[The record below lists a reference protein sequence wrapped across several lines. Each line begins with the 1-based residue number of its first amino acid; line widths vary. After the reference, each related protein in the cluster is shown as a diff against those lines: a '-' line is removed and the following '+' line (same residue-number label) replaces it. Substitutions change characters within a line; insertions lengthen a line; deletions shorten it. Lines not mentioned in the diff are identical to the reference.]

1 MATLRYPIFF
11 VSPTTVSRTAFRRN
25 FLWLRKTVPYDLC
38 SKFWLVAFSN
48 RSQSALEHSSK
59 TQREI
64 AIIGERNN
72 FLQKMLHDAEQ
83 ETKRFQDLLTNVKAE
98 YEGRMEAIR
107 EKALSDVQNAREM
120 AFQAE
125 QRLTQAHTDADNA
138 RSRVVSISRELD
150 ALKAQSQDALQIS
163 SIKQSDIDA
172 LNLQIGV
179 LKDEKALLTERAE
192 TIVVRYKADDLV
204 SFYFEVQINF
214 SAYTSRMRRGCLW
227 ILCSR
232 NPSLFKRTQS

>member
-1 MATLRYPIFF
+1 MA
-11 VSPTTVSRTAFRRN
+11 S
-25 FLWLRKTVPYDLC
+25 
-38 SKFWLVAFSN
+38 SN
-48 RSQSALEHSSK
+48 RFQSALEQSSK

-83 ETKRFQDLLTNVKAE
+83 ETKRFQELLTNVKAE
-98 YEGRMEAIR
+98 YEGRMEAVR
-107 EKALSDVQNAREM
+107 EKALSDVQNAKEM

-138 RSRVVSISRELD
+138 RSRIVSISRELD
-150 ALKAQSQDALQIS
+150 MLKAQSQDALQIS

-179 LKDEKALLTERAE
+179 LKAERALLTERAD
-192 TIVVRYKADDLV
+192 TIVIRYKADDLV
-204 SFYFEVQINF
+204 SFHLKVQIHF
-214 SAYTSRMRRGCLW
+214 SAYPSRMRRGCLW

-232 NPSLFKRTQS
+232 NTSLFKRTQF